1 MKKTLIAALLGLMT
15 MTATMAQ
22 VNFQTMTITLK
33 NGTVKT
39 YTASQLDSVRFVG
52 GEFNSATGV
61 GVKIYVKNASQSE
74 DYLYSQIESL
84 TTSGSSTVTVDAPVI
99 SPAGGMITTPTQV
112 TITCATSGAVIYY
125 TIDGSTPS
133 ASSTLYNGP
142 FTVSATTTIKA
153 IAIKDGVN
161 SEITTAIFNYNDG
174 SDNNVNANWHETS
187 HNIPQWYQTPT
198 TSSATYNQAWRLE
211 YPHINPSSSSIV
223 VVKATS
229 DYGISLSL
237 ELDES
242 QRANRWTCFTMHNGV
257 PNNNVGRP
265 YSTFSIDDNIPTAYQ
280 VATSEYSDGKYTS
293 NATNLDG
300 TNMTLF
306 SRGHICASE
315 DRQSSKPQNKHTFIT
330 SNIHPQYQA
339 HNSGLWGRMEA
350 KVQSWGYSSTFRDT
364 LYVCKGATITNA
376 IPEGMTKTGVIPNSE
391 VQSLYGVTITGTL
404 TIPRYWYMAV
414 LCLKNGQ
421 YHAMAYWTEQ
431 INSRCSSTTLQS
443 CMITIDELER
453 RTGIDFFC
461 NLPDDIEATVEA
473 TLDSNFWQ

>member
-153 IAIKDGVN
+153 IAVKDGVSSQVATATYTIN
-161 SEITTAIFNYNDG
+161 STT
-174 SDNNVNANWHETS
+174 DNNVNRNSLDNSYDESKKMWG
-187 HNIPQWYQTPT
+187 
-198 TSSATYNQAWRLE
+198 LE
-211 YPHINPSSSSIV
+211 WPHISNNPSNTTWIVKESTESPQYGVSI
-223 VVKATS
+223 S
-229 DYGISLSL
+229 MEWCNDSL
-237 ELDES
+237 
-242 QRANRWTCFTMHNGV
+242 ANRWTCYTIHNG
-257 PNNNVGRP
+257 NNETNVSRYEGDFITETTIPQSYR
-265 YSTFSIDDNIPTAYQ
+265 TKHDD
-280 VATSEYSDGKYTS
+280 YTGS
-293 NATNLDG
+293 G
-300 TNMTLF
+300 Y
-306 SRGHICASE
+306 SRGHLCPSAVRLCSVE
-315 DRQSSKPQNKHTFIT
+315 QNKHTFST
-330 SNIHPQYQA
+330 ANIHPQWQS
-339 HNSGLWGRMEA
+339 HNAGIWERMETQER
-350 KVQSWGYSSTFRDT
+350 KWGGYNINGDQYSIICDT
-364 LYVCKGATITNA
+364 LYVVKAATIGDVTLNGITSKGVYDTKTSSTKTNA
-376 IPEGMTKTGVIPNSE
+376 H
-391 VQSLYGVTITGTL
+391 LYV
-404 TIPRYWYMAV
+404 PKYFYMAF
-414 LCLKNGQ
+414 LARTGNTYKAL
-421 YHAMAYWTEQ
+421 AFWTEHTNDAQ
-431 INSRCSSTTLQS
+431 SGTALSSYVIS
-443 CMITIDELER
+443 IDELER

-473 TLDSNFWQ
+473 TTPDLGFWGLSNN